1 MSYALTVGTI
11 TFLMTV
17 IWGGPLI
24 QLLQQKRIGK
34 QIRVEGPSSH
44 IVKTGTP
51 TMGGLLILIPVLV
64 ITVVANLLE
73 RYSILL
79 PLGVLVSC
87 AAVGGVDDML
97 NLVGGDSRGLSVRT
111 KFILLGAIGLSAGWI
126 LYALLGMDTLY
137 FPRLGELQ
145 IGVWFALVAAVA
157 VAGTAHA
164 VNLTDGLDGLAGGCA
179 AVGFACYGVIAY
191 LQNQSYLVTFCFTM
205 VGAILAFLWYN
216 AHPAQVF
223 MGDVGSLTLGAT
235 LAVVALMTG
244 HILLLPIIGAIF
256 VVEALS
262 VIAQVGYYK
271 VSHGKRLFKMTPI
284 HHHFEIL
291 GWSETQITQ
300 RFWLIAMLT
309 GMLGIAL
316 ALV

>member
-24 QLLQQKRIGK
+24 QLLRQRGIGK

-51 TMGGLLILIPVLV
+51 TMGGLLILIPVVV
-64 ITVVANLLE
+64 ITVVANLFG
-73 RYSILL
+73 RFSILL

-87 AAVGGVDDML
+87 AVVGGIDDML
-97 NLVGGDSRGLSVRT
+97 NLVGGNSHGLSVRM
-111 KFILLGAIGLSAGWI
+111 KFALLGIIGLAAGAI
-126 LYALLGMDTLY
+126 LYNLLGMDTLY
-137 FPRLGELQ
+137 FPRLGEFKV
-145 IGVWFALVAAVA
+145 GVWFALVAALA
-157 VAGTAHA
+157 VAGSAHA
-164 VNLTDGLDGLAGGCA
+164 ANLTDGLDGLAGGTA
-179 AVGFACYGVIAY
+179 AVSFACYGIIAY
-191 LQNQSYLVTFCFTM
+191 LQHQAYLVTFCFTM

-223 MGDVGSLTLGAT
+223 MGDVGSLTLGGT
-235 LAVVALMTG
+235 LAAVALMTG
-244 HILLLPIIGAIF
+244 HVLLLPIIGAVF

-262 VIAQVGYYK
+262 VSAQVGYFK
-271 VSHGKRLFKMTPI
+271 LTGGKRLFKMAPI
-284 HHHFEIL
+284 HHHFELL

-300 RFWLIAMLT
+300 RLWLISGLC

-316 ALV
+316 ALI

>member
-1 MSYALTVGTI
+1 MSYALTVGTL

-24 QLLQQKRIGK
+24 QFLQQKRIGK
-34 QIRVEGPSSH
+34 QIRVEGPTSH

-64 ITVVANLLE
+64 ITVVANLFD

-79 PLGVLVSC
+79 PLGVLVGC
-87 AAVGGVDDML
+87 AVVGGVDDML
-97 NLVGGDSRGLSVRT
+97 NLVGGDSKGLSVRT
-111 KFILLGAIGLSAGWI
+111 KFALLGAIGLSAGWI

-145 IGVWFALVAAVA
+145 IGVWFALVAAMA

-179 AVGFACYGVIAY
+179 AVSFACYGVIAY
-191 LQNQSYLVTFCFTM
+191 LQNQAYLVTFSFTM

-223 MGDVGSLTLGAT
+223 MGDIGSLTLGAT
-235 LAVVALMTG
+235 LAVLALMTG
-244 HILLLPIIGAIF
+244 HVLLLPIIGAIF

-262 VIAQVGYYK
+262 VMAQVSYFKITG
-271 VSHGKRLFKMTPI
+271 GRRLFKMTPI

-316 ALV
+316 ALI

>member
-24 QLLQQKRIGK
+24 QLLRQKGIGK
-34 QIRVEGPSSH
+34 QIRIEGPSSH
-44 IVKTGTP
+44 VVKTGTP
-51 TMGGLLILIPVLV
+51 TMGGLLILVPVVV
-64 ITVVANLLE
+64 ITIVANLIG

-79 PLGVLVSC
+79 PVGVLVTC

-97 NLVGGDSRGLSVRT
+97 NLVGGDSRGLSVRV
-111 KFILLGAIGLSAGWI
+111 KFLLLGIIGLASGLI
-126 LYALLGMDTLY
+126 LYRLLGMDTLY
-137 FPRLGELQ
+137 FPRIGSFNV
-145 IGVWFALVAAVA
+145 GVWFAIVAAIA

-164 VNLTDGLDGLAGGCA
+164 VNLTDGLDGLAGGTA
-179 AVGFACYGVIAY
+179 AVSFACYGVIAY
-191 LQNQSYLVTFCFTM
+191 LQHQSYLVTFCFTM

-244 HILLLPIIGAIF
+244 HVLLLPIIGVIF

-262 VIAQVGYYK
+262 VMAQVGFFK
-271 VSHGKRLFKMTPI
+271 LTGGRRLFKMTPI
-284 HHHFEIL
+284 HHHFELL

-300 RFWLIAMLT
+300 RFWLIAMLS

-316 ALV
+316 ALI

>member
-24 QLLQQKRIGK
+24 QLLQQKGIGK

-51 TMGGLLILIPVLV
+51 TMGGLLILIPVLL
-64 ITVVANLLE
+64 ITLVANLLG

-79 PLGVLVSC
+79 PVGVLVSC

-97 NLVGGDSRGLSVRT
+97 NLVGGDSKGLSVRV
-111 KFILLGAIGLSAGWI
+111 KFALLGAIGLSAGWI
-126 LYALLGMDTLY
+126 LNSLLGMDTLY
-137 FPRLGELQ
+137 FPRLGEYKV
-145 IGVWFALVAAVA
+145 GVWFALVAAVA

-179 AVGFACYGVIAY
+179 AVSFACYGVIAY
-191 LQNQSYLVTFCFTM
+191 LQHQAYLVTFCFTM

-223 MGDVGSLTLGAT
+223 MGDIGSLTLGAV
-235 LAVVALMTG
+235 LATVALMTG
-244 HILLLPIIGAIF
+244 HVLLLPIIGAIF

-262 VIAQVGYYK
+262 VIAQVGYFK
-271 VSHGKRLFKMTPI
+271 FTHGRRLFKMTPI
-284 HHHFEIL
+284 HHHFELL
-291 GWSETQITQ
+291 GWSEMQITQ

-309 GMLGIAL
+309 GMLGIAM
-316 ALV
+316 ALI

>member
-24 QLLQQKRIGK
+24 QLLREKGIGK

-44 IVKTGTP
+44 IVKSGTP
-51 TMGGLLILIPVLV
+51 TMGGLLFIIPVV
-64 ITVVANLLE
+64 TITIAANLLG

-79 PLGVLVSC
+79 PVGVLVSC

-97 NLVGGDSRGLSVRT
+97 NLVGGDKRGLSVRT
-111 KFILLGAIGLSAGWI
+111 KFVLLAVIGLSAGWI
-126 LYALLGMDTLY
+126 LYRLLGMDTLY
-137 FPRLGELQ
+137 FPRIGEFKV
-145 IGVWFALVAAVA
+145 GVFFALIAALAVA
-157 VAGTAHA
+157 SSAHA
-164 VNLTDGLDGLAGGCA
+164 VNLTDGLDGLAGGTA
-179 AVGFACYGVIAY
+179 AVAFACYGVIAY
-191 LQNQSYLVTFCFTM
+191 LQHQSYLVTFCFTM

-216 AHPAQVF
+216 AHPAQIF

-262 VIAQVGYYK
+262 VIAQVAYYK
-271 VSHGKRLFKMTPI
+271 LTHGRRLFKMAPL
-284 HHHFEIL
+284 HHHFELL

-300 RFWLIAMLT
+300 RFWLLAMLS
-309 GMLGIAL
+309 GMVGIAL
-316 ALV
+316 ALI

>member
-1 MSYALTVGTI
+1 MSYSLTVGTL
-11 TFLMTV
+11 TFLIAV

-24 QLLQQKRIGK
+24 QYLKRHRIGK

-51 TMGGLLILIPVLV
+51 TMGGILIVGSVLAV
-64 ITVVANLLE
+64 TVVANLVN

-79 PLGVLVSC
+79 PIAVVASC
-87 AAVGGVDDML
+87 ATVGGVDDMM
-97 NLVGGDSRGLSVRT
+97 NLVGGTRTGLSVRT
-111 KFILLGAIGLSAGWI
+111 KFVLLGAIGLVAGLV
-126 LYALLGMDTLY
+126 LYRFLGMDTLY
-137 FPRLGELQ
+137 FPHVGEFKV
-145 IGVWFALVAAVA
+145 GMWFALVAAIA

-164 VNLTDGLDGLAGGCA
+164 VNLTDGLDGLAGGTVA
-179 AVGFACYGVIAY
+179 IAFACYGIIAY
-191 LQNQSYLVTFCFTM
+191 LQHQAYLVTFSFTV
-205 VGAILAFLWYN
+205 VGATLAFLWYN

-244 HILLLPIIGAIF
+244 HVLLLPIIGGIF

-262 VIAQVGYYK
+262 VMAQVGYFK
-271 VSHGKRLFKMTPI
+271 LTGGKRLFKMTPI
-284 HHHFEIL
+284 HHHFELL

-300 RFWLIAMLT
+300 RFWLIAMLL
-309 GMLGIAL
+309 GMVGIAL
-316 ALV
+316 ALI

>member
-1 MSYALTVGTI
+1 MSYSLTVGTI

-24 QLLQQKRIGK
+24 QFLQQKRIGK

-44 IVKTGTP
+44 IVKMGTP
-51 TMGGLLILIPVLV
+51 TMGGLLILIPVLL
-64 ITVVANLLE
+64 ITVVANLFG

-79 PLGVLVSC
+79 PVGVLVSC
-87 AAVGGVDDML
+87 AVVGGADDML
-97 NLVGGDSRGLSVRT
+97 NLVGGETRGLSVRV
-111 KFILLGAIGLSAGWI
+111 KFFLLGVIGLSAGWI

-137 FPRLGELQ
+137 FPRLGEFKVG
-145 IGVWFALVAAVA
+145 IWFALVAAAA

-179 AVGFACYGVIAY
+179 AVSFACYGVIAY
-191 LQNQSYLVTFCFTM
+191 LQQQAYLVTFCFTV

-223 MGDVGSLTLGAT
+223 MGDIGSLTLGAT

-244 HILLLPIIGAIF
+244 HVLLLPIIGAVF

-262 VIAQVGYYK
+262 VMLQVSYFK
-271 VSHGKRLFKMTPI
+271 FTHGRRLFKMTPI
-284 HHHFEIL
+284 HHHFELL

-316 ALV
+316 ALI

>member
-11 TFLMTV
+11 TFLTTV

-24 QLLQQKRIGK
+24 QLLRQKRIGK

-44 IVKTGTP
+44 IVKSGTP
-51 TMGGLLILIPVLV
+51 TMGGLLIIIPVVV
-64 ITVVANLLE
+64 ITVVANLQG

-87 AAVGGVDDML
+87 AAVGGADDML

-111 KFILLGAIGLSAGWI
+111 KFALLSIIGLAAGWI
-126 LYALLGMDTLY
+126 LYRFLGLDTLY
-137 FPRLGELQ
+137 FPRLGELKV
-145 IGVWFALVAAVA
+145 GVLFALIAALAVA
-157 VAGTAHA
+157 SSAHA
-164 VNLTDGLDGLAGGCA
+164 VNLTDGLDGLAGGTA
-179 AVGFACYGVIAY
+179 AVAFACYGIIAY
-191 LQNQSYLVTFCFTM
+191 LQHQAYLVTFCFTM

-262 VIAQVGYYK
+262 VIAQVAYFK
-271 VSHGKRLFKMTPI
+271 LTHGRRLFKMAPL
-284 HHHFEIL
+284 HHHFELL

-300 RFWLIAMLT
+300 RFWLISMLA
-309 GMLGIAL
+309 GMVGIAL
-316 ALV
+316 ALI